1 MKIKRINHLG
11 IVPKDFKQSK
21 KFFTNILGLNHEG
34 REIVEEQKVSVEFIR
49 CENSR
54 LELLEPTSKDSPISK
69 FLETRGAGIQHIA
82 LEVDNL
88 DNWIEHLKKNNIR
101 LIDEKPR
108 YGAHNMRIAFVHP
121 HSTGG
126 VLVELVEEQSNSLT

>member
-1 MKIKRINHLG
+1 MIIKRINHLG
-11 IVPKDFKQSK
+11 VVPKDLNQSK
-21 KFFTNILGLNHEG
+21 NFFTNILGLNHVGGE
-34 REIVEEQKVSVEFIR
+34 VVSEQKVSVEFIQ

-54 LELLEPTSKDSPISK
+54 LELLEATSQDSPIAK
-69 FLETRGAGIQHIA
+69 FLETRGAGIQHVA

-88 DNWIEHLKKNNIR
+88 DKWIEHLKKNNIR

-108 YGAHNMRIAFVHP
+108 YGAHNMRIVFVHP

-126 VLVELVEEQSNSLT
+126 VLVELVEEQPK

>member
-1 MKIKRINHLG
+1 MKVKRINHLG
-11 IVPKDFKQSK
+11 IVPKDFSQSK
-21 KFFTNILGLNHEG
+21 KFFMDILGLNHEG
-34 REIVEEQKVSVEFIR
+34 GEVVEEQKVSVEFIR
-49 CENSR
+49 CEHSR
-54 LELLEPTSKDSPISK
+54 LELLEPTSKDSPIAK
-69 FLETRGAGIQHIA
+69 FLETRGAGIQHVA

-108 YGAHNMRIAFVHP
+108 YGAHNMRIVFVHP

-126 VLVELVEEQSNSLT
+126 VLVELVEEQHK

>member
-11 IVPKDFKQSK
+11 IVPKDFNQAK
-21 KFFTNILGLNHEG
+21 KFFMETLGLNHEG
-34 REIVEEQKVSVEFIR
+34 GEIIEEQKVSVEFIR

-54 LELLEPTSKDSPISK
+54 LELLEPTGKDSPIAK
-69 FLETRGAGIQHIA
+69 FLETRGAGIQHVA

-88 DNWIEHLKKNNIR
+88 DGWIDHLKKNNIR

-108 YGAHNMRIAFVHP
+108 YGAHNMRIVFVHP
-121 HSTGG
+121 HATGG
-126 VLVELVEEQSNSLT
+126 VLVELVEEQHK

>member
-1 MKIKRINHLG
+1 MKIKKINHLG
-11 IVPKDFKQSK
+11 IVPKDLSQSK
-21 KFFTNILGLNHEG
+21 KFFVDILGLNYEG
-34 REIVEEQKVSVEFIR
+34 EERVDEQKVSVEFIR

-54 LELLEPTSKDSPISK
+54 LELLTPTSSDSPIAK
-69 FLETRGAGIQHIA
+69 FIETKGAGIQHVA

-88 DNWIEHLKKNNIR
+88 NNWIEYLKKNNIR

-108 YGAHNMRIAFVHP
+108 YGAHNVRIVFVHP

-126 VLVELVEEQSNSLT
+126 ILVELVEEQQK

>member
-1 MKIKRINHLG
+1 MIIKRINHLG
-11 IVPKDFKQSK
+11 IVPKDYAQSK
-21 KFFTNILGLNHEG
+21 KFFTDILGLKQEG
-34 REIVEEQKVSVEFIR
+34 GETVEEQKVSVEFVR

-54 LELLEPTSKDSPISK
+54 LELLAPTSSESPIAK

-88 DNWIEHLKKNNIR
+88 DNWIEYLKKNNIK

-108 YGAHNMRIAFVHP
+108 YGAHNMRIVFVHP

-126 VLVELVEEQSNSLT
+126 VLVELVEEQSK

>member
-11 IVPKDFKQSK
+11 IVPKDMNQSK
-21 KFFTNILGLNHEG
+21 SFFLDILGLNHEG
-34 REIVEEQKVSVEFIR
+34 GEIVEEQKVSVEFVR

-54 LELLEPTSKDSPISK
+54 LEFLEPTSEDSPIAK
-69 FLETRGAGIQHIA
+69 FLETRGAGIQHVA

-108 YGAHNMRIAFVHP
+108 YGAHNMRIVFVHP

-126 VLVELVEEQSNSLT
+126 VLVELVEEQRK

>member
-11 IVPKDFKQSK
+11 IVPKDLNQSK
-21 KFFTNILGLNHEG
+21 NFFTSILGLNHEG
-34 REIVEEQKVSVEFIR
+34 CETVEEQKVAVEFVR

-54 LELLEPTSKDSPISK
+54 LELLSPTSSDSPIAK
-69 FLETRGAGIQHIA
+69 FLETKGSGIQHIA

-88 DNWIEHLKKNNIR
+88 DNWIDHLKKNNIK

-108 YGAHNMRIAFVHP
+108 YGAHNMRIVFVHP

-126 VLVELVEEQSNSLT
+126 VLVELVEEKPK